1 MRRIYLDSA
10 LIIWLA
16 EQTTHAEMYQ
26 MPPSLR
32 FPPLR
37 EGNRAGVRF
46 PLFREGNRAGV
57 QFPLF
62 RERNRAGVQFPL
74 FREGNHAGVRFPLR
88 AGGTLR
94 RGLSTAAFVD
104 SRSLNGA

>member
-26 MPPSLR
+26 LPPSLR

-46 PLFREGNRAGV
+46 PLFRE
-57 QFPLF
+57 
-62 RERNRAGVQFPL
+62 RNR
-74 FREGNHAGVRFPLR
+74 AGVRFPLR

-104 SRSLNGA
+104 SRSLNSA

>member
-1 MRRIYLDSA
+1 MERQHPLFDRITLDQTSPSGVMRRIYLDSA

-26 MPPSLR
+26 MPPSCR
-32 FPPLR
+32 FPPL
-37 EGNRAGVRF
+37 
-46 PLFREGNRAGV
+46 
-57 QFPLF
+57 
-62 RERNRAGVQFPL
+62 
-74 FREGNHAGVRFPLR
+74 REGNHAGVRFPLR

-104 SRSLNGA
+104 SRSLNSA

>member
-10 LIIWLA
+10 LTIWLV
-16 EQTTHAEMYQ
+16 EQTVRSEIHQ
-26 MPPSLR
+26 FPPSCR

-37 EGNRAGVRF
+37 EGNRAGVR
-46 PLFREGNRAGV
+46 
-57 QFPLF
+57 
-62 RERNRAGVQFPL
+62 FPL

-104 SRSLNGA
+104 SRSLNSA